1 MSQIGNAPSLR
12 WCEIWQRCVFSYLY
26 VYEVICAL
34 WNTQWDMFD
43 RKQSQQK
50 LNSLEGYWNNI
61 HFYFIAN
68 SINNYAVP
76 SYILRKTLVFLTNTF
91 LLYTMWMQ
99 KYSSYFIFSELWY
112 IFARICLL
120 KYINYWNVSKI
131 ATNVSMVYFKD
142 KKTQNLTVQG
152 IIIYETHNAVY

>member
-1 MSQIGNAPSLR
+1 MHPIWLKSDLYSKR
-12 WCEIWQRCVFSYLY
+12 WLESNWKCTFTTLMWNMATMCVFLFVCIWSN
-26 VYEVICAL
+26 IAL

-50 LNSLEGYWNNI
+50 LNSFEGYWNNI

-76 SYILRKTLVFLTNTF
+76 SYILRKTQVSLTNTY

-99 KYSSYFIFSELWY
+99 KFSGYFIFSELWH

-120 KYINYWNVSKI
+120 KYINYWNVIFRK
-131 ATNVSMVYFKD
+131 
-142 KKTQNLTVQG
+142 
-152 IIIYETHNAVY
+152 